1 MALPRFTAEN
11 SLYRSQHSYAAQPT
25 FLVGTHMIVTPQMI
39 CQSTGDGYFCYDDFP
54 YRSND
59 DPRRFRDPVDIAC
72 RRGCYRL
79 PVSRRAACL
88 ADC

>member
-1 MALPRFTAEN
+1 MALPRFTAQN
-11 SLYRSQHSYAAQPT
+11 SLYRSQHSYAAEPT

-39 CQSTGDGYFCYDDFP
+39 CQSTGYGYFCYDDFP
-54 YRSND
+54 YTH
-59 DPRRFRDPVDIAC
+59 DPGRFRDLGEIAC

-88 ADC
+88 AEC